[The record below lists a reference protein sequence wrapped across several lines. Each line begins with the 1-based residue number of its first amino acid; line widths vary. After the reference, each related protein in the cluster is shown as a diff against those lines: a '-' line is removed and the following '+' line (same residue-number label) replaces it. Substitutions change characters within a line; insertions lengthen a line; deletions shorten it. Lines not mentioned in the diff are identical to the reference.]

1 MLLMLVVLLVNYQMS
16 ETFLSMLYLQ
26 QKKMH
31 LAKHYM
37 MDHSDLKRIELMTLL
52 KSLVEEDMPALLA

>member
-1 MLLMLVVLLVNYQMS
+1 
-16 ETFLSMLYLQ
+16 
-26 QKKMH
+26 
-31 LAKHYM
+31 M